1 MTPFQQM
8 LLGAGAVAKKTYLDE
23 VFSTYLY
30 AGTGSSSG
38 VDQTIVNGIDL
49 AGEGGLVI
57 SKVRNKTY
65 SWGYTDTA
73 RGVNKFL
80 NSNNANAQT
89 TTTGND
95 QGITVFN
102 NNGFT
107 AGKDNVP
114 GIINFG
120 GDGSIYTSS
129 TIRKAPGFFDVVT
142 YTGNGSN
149 RTIAHSLGCKPG
161 LVIVKR
167 TDASD
172 YWNVLHRDI
181 GIDNRLYLNFNSA
194 ATSGSS
200 AFWNGTEPT
209 SSVFSVGT
217 DSGVNGNNGTYVA
230 YLFAGGESSAATAR
244 SVDFA
249 GGDTDDYL
257 LAPQALITSG
267 RDSNKFCLETWFK
280 IDATSG
286 ANQSLYSQYQ
296 SGVGGR
302 MILWYDSN
310 RIYLF
315 HGGANVAD
323 TGANS
328 VAAGPWYHFAW
339 TYDGTTHRLFLNGTL
354 RSSIAGS
361 SLSADII
368 TNNPRIGGYGA
379 GESFNGQLSNF
390 RVVQGQAVY
399 TSSFRPSTEPL
410 TTTSQGV
417 TGTNCK
423 ALLFNNSSVLNND
436 GAYADFTNPDSG
448 TVTASTDS
456 PFDDPAGFKFGDS
469 KEGII
474 KCGSYIGNGNA
485 DGPEINL
492 GWEPEF
498 ILLKDTTSN
507 NSWRIYDSMRGIAT
521 GEPDDLIHPD
531 SSAAAYSNGAT
542 NEIDL
547 TSTGFKVVIN
557 DSGTNSSGS
566 KYVYMTIRRPDG
578 YVQKPVEDATKVF
591 AIATGSGSAYAY
603 TAGFPVDFGWYKAP
617 TQSGS
622 NHWASARLMQGK
634 EFKLNDNV
642 ANTSWSGAMFDSSTK
657 WVNATHGSNIQS
669 WMFKR
674 HAGFDVVTYKGNGIA
689 GREIPHSLNK
699 SPEMM
704 WVKSR
709 DSAGN
714 DADWQVYHK
723 GLGQTDNDPEGW
735 NLRLNTNQAEN
746 WNNFGRWNKT
756 LPTSTHFTLGNY
768 DGVNKNGDNMIAML
782 FASVDSISKCGFYSG
797 SSSTQTITTGFQP
810 RFLII
815 KRTTGQD
822 PWFVLDTTRGW
833 GSGND
838 NWLALDT
845 NQAQNSAD
853 LGAPTSTG
861 FTVNSGSD
869 AYNNTGQK
877 YIYYCH
883 A

>member
-1 MTPFQQM
+1 MTPMQQI
-8 LLGAGAVAKKTYLDE
+8 LLGVGTKKKVYMDE
-23 VFSTYLY
+23 VFSSY
-30 AGTGSSSG
+30 AYIGTGSSRS
-38 VDQTIVNGIDL
+38 INNGINLSGD
-49 AGEGGLVI
+49 GGLTWI
-57 SKVRNKTY
+57 KSRT
-65 SWGYTDTA
+65 
-73 RGVNKFL
+73 
-80 NSNNANAQT
+80 NANGHRLVDTVRGAT
-89 TTTGND
+89 KYVESESTNIEGTESTGL
-95 QGITVFN
+95 TAFN

-107 AGKDNVP
+107 LGADGKYN
-114 GIINFG
+114 
-120 GDGSIYTSS
+120 YTDYKYASW
-129 TIRKAPGFFDVVT
+129 TFKRAKGFFDVVA
-142 YTGNGSN
+142 YTGNGSDG
-149 RTIAHSLGCKPG
+149 RTVAHSLGCVPG
-161 LVIVKR
+161 CILVRRLNANDQSWAGYHRWLNGGV
-167 TDASD
+167 DAED
-172 YWNVLHRDI
+172 YRI
-181 GIDNRLYLNFNSA
+181 ILNENLTE
-194 ATSGSS
+194 ATSGQWGNTAPTASS
-200 AFWNGTEPT
+200 FTVDNDNAT
-209 SSVFSVGT
+209 
-217 DSGVNGNNGTYVA
+217 NGNGNPYIA
-230 YLFAGGESSAATAR
+230 YIFAGGESTAAAAR
-244 SVDFA
+244 SVDMD
-249 GGDTDDYL
+249 GTGDYL
-257 LAPQALITSG
+257 SLAQSSDFDMGTGDYTIECWFKKDSMSTGTGLWTMHNYTSG
-267 RDSNKFCLETWFK
+267 QEVFVQTDGK
-280 IDATSG
+280 IG
-286 ANQSLYSQYQ
+286 IYSAGSYIIQ
-296 SGVGGR
+296 SGLKAIHAGQ
-302 MILWYDSN
+302 WYHVAVARQSGTV
-310 RIYLF
+310 RLF
-315 HGGANVAD
+315 VDGTLIGSASQ
-323 TGANS
+323 TGAMPTTNGPFYIGVENS
-328 VAAGPWYHFAW
+328 GSNIHQN
-339 TYDGTTHRLFLNGTL
+339 LNGL
-354 RSSIAGS
+354 I
-361 SLSADII
+361 
-368 TNNPRIGGYGA
+368 
-379 GESFNGQLSNF
+379 SNV
-390 RVVQGQAVY
+390 RVVKGTAVY
-399 TSSFRPSTEPL
+399 TSSFRPLTEPL
-410 TTTSQGV
+410 TNI
-417 TGTNCK
+417 TNTK
-423 ALLFNNSSVLNND
+423 LLCCNNSSTT
-436 GAYADFTNPDSG
+436 GS
-448 TVTASTDS
+448 TVTPGTITANGDPTASSDS
-456 PFDDPAGFKFGDS
+456 PFDDPAGFKFGES

-521 GEPDDLIHPD
+521 GEPDDLIHPN

-689 GREIPHSLNK
+689 GRQIPHSLNK
-699 SPEMM
+699 TIEMM

-723 GLGQTDNDPEGW
+723 GLGQADNDPEGW

-768 DGVNKNGDNMIAML
+768 DGVNKNGDNMIALL